1 MNTAPE
7 RVFVHFDLEGV
18 EHIATALVGG
28 DMVEIFEA
36 HGNPQEPVEILP
48 AINSYTGEHLF
59 LETERDLLLVPET
72 FYGF

>member
-1 MNTAPE
+1 MTAIPE
-7 RVFVHFDLEGV
+7 RIFAHFDLEGV

-48 AINSYTGEHLF
+48 AMNHDTGERIF
-59 LETERDLLLVPET
+59 LEAENDLLQVPAT
-72 FYGF
+72 YYQV

>member
-7 RVFVHFDLEGV
+7 RIFAHFDLEGV

-36 HGNPQEPVEILP
+36 NGEQREPVEILP

-59 LETERDLLLVPET
+59 LETERELLIVSET